1 MVRKEYKINCFYVYF
16 LMFLALFFSK
26 LNLVKV
32 LIFFI
37 RKISHNRH
45 TSVTAKSQLN
55 ATICTCAKTAEFVD
69 RVQQHTQHV
78 S

>member
-1 MVRKEYKINCFYVYF
+1 
-16 LMFLALFFSK
+16 MFLASFFSK
-26 LNLVKV
+26 GNLVKV
-32 LIFFI
+32 RIFFT

-69 RVQQHTQHV
+69 REFNNTLNTYL

>member
-16 LMFLALFFSK
+16 LMFIAFFFK
-26 LNLVKV
+26 VNLVKV
-32 LIFFI
+32 QICFI
-37 RKISHNRH
+37 CKISHNRH